1 MSSPNPT
8 ANVATMAATAPPH
21 NIHAIGIGRTG
32 AAHIEALLRTGEI
45 EDLLATP
52 GTAFAAL
59 LIDIGDDDVQVPDDY
74 ARSMKARLKSR
85 GIPEARFHYE
95 SVSLAVPDKAALG
108 KLPMEAALPQAGEHI
123 PRAIA
128 KAIFTLNSAAGSGS
142 LDGALQRF
150 AKHAATSSLPS
161 TAFIAYGLAGGTGSG
176 MAVDLARLVK
186 SKLPASVQL
195 VGVGQL
201 SHSGDGD
208 YFNSAAQYQAID
220 AVDAALASASANP
233 FSGFFV
239 IASEQSW
246 QRLSAYTSTGL
257 KEVRQRFKQMVTNR
271 FVADSFMRFAV
282 MDHGRVLFRTMR
294 PAGFTGAPHETLSA
308 KSRNWTLFD
317 VAKLTHPGV
326 QVLPGEAGSKW
337 DSVIAQ
343 WIDFMPKY
351 GGLRDG
357 FKTDYA
363 EVHVHASRDMGFDLI
378 SKGFKDLI
386 AKQYLLEN
394 DSTYQTSNYEFFDA
408 LTAYANVILPGV
420 AKTDLH
426 AFWDSQANYD
436 KLDWETK
443 LNEHAWLIDI
453 GPMLSEP
460 AIRFEGMAGECIW
473 GCACWVV
480 VPYDQL
486 RGDKLPPPNRKVIM
500 EEGIAMMTKTV
511 VKTPGGDAKKPAKA
525 HA

>member
-282 MDHGRVLFRTMR
+282 SDGASHLLRALQHGGGKCTM
-294 PAGFTGAPHETLSA
+294 
-308 KSRNWTLFD
+308 FD
-317 VAKLTHPGV
+317 VAKLSHPGV

-337 DSVIAQ
+337 DAVLQQ
-343 WIDFMPKY
+343 WIGFVPKY
-351 GGLRDG
+351 SGLSDS

-363 EVHVHASRDMGFDLI
+363 EVHVHASRNMQVEKIEDALKEVV
-378 SKGFKDLI
+378 SSHYLKGAGASYHAFR
-386 AKQYLLEN
+386 N
-394 DSTYQTSNYEFFDA
+394 EFFDV
-408 LTAYANVILPGV
+408 LTAYGNVILPGASKSDLSAYALSKASFDKLGV
-420 AKTDLH
+420 TAKTL
-426 AFWDSQANYD
+426 
-436 KLDWETK
+436 E
-443 LNEHAWLIDI
+443 
-453 GPMLSEP
+453 
-460 AIRFEGMAGECIW
+460 MA
-473 GCACWVV
+473 
-480 VPYDQL
+480 
-486 RGDKLPPPNRKVIM
+486 
-500 EEGIAMMTKTV
+500 
-511 VKTPGGDAKKPAKA
+511 
-525 HA
+525 

>member
-1 MSSPNPT
+1 MSSSSPT
-8 ANVATMAATAPPH
+8 ANAATPATHPSLH

-59 LIDIGDDDVQVPDDY
+59 LIDIGDADVQVPDDY

-85 GIPEARFHYE
+85 GIPEERFHYE

-108 KLPMEAALPQAGEHI
+108 KLPKEATLPQAGEHI

-142 LDGALQRF
+142 LDAALQRF

-186 SKLPASVQL
+186 GKLPASVQL

-233 FSGFFV
+233 FGGFFV

-246 QRLSAYTSTGL
+246 QRLTAYTSTGL

-282 MDHGRVLFRTMR
+282 SDGASHLLRALQHGR
-294 PAGFTGAPHETLSA
+294 G
-308 KSRNWTLFD
+308 KCTLFD
-317 VAKLTHPGV
+317 VAKLSHPGV

-337 DSVIAQ
+337 DAVLQQ
-343 WIDFMPKY
+343 WIGFVPKY
-351 GGLRDG
+351 SGLADS

-363 EVHVHASRDMGFDLI
+363 EVHVHASRNMQVEKIEDALKEVV
-378 SKGFKDLI
+378 SSHYLKGAGASYHSFR
-386 AKQYLLEN
+386 N
-394 DSTYQTSNYEFFDA
+394 EFFDV
-408 LTAYANVILPGV
+408 LTAYGNVILPGASKLDLSGYAASKASFDKLGAA
-420 AKTDLH
+420 AKTL
-426 AFWDSQANYD
+426 
-436 KLDWETK
+436 E
-443 LNEHAWLIDI
+443 
-453 GPMLSEP
+453 
-460 AIRFEGMAGECIW
+460 MA
-473 GCACWVV
+473 
-480 VPYDQL
+480 
-486 RGDKLPPPNRKVIM
+486 
-500 EEGIAMMTKTV
+500 
-511 VKTPGGDAKKPAKA
+511 
-525 HA
+525 